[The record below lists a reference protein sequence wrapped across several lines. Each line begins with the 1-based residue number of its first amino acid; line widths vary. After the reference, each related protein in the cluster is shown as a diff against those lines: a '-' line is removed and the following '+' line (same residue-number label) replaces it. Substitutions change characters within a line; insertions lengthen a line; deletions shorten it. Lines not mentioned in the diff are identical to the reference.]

1 MQCVIV
7 SIVSPEHLECYTPA
21 AFLIVQCC
29 MSCCLVTSLF
39 VPAEEEIIVS
49 CRFLAVVL
57 RKGDAPVARS
67 YF

>member
-1 MQCVIV
+1 MM
-7 SIVSPEHLECYTPA
+7 SIVSPEHLDSYTPT

-29 MSCCLVTSLF
+29 VSCCLVTSLF
-39 VPAEEEIIVS
+39 VPVEEEIIVS